1 MKLLGQNQ
9 VNPNPD
15 TGHVVTSN
23 DMSMAKFLGAFRYR
37 AWSDEPTAITRRK
50 GFKFNMWGYNA
61 PVKRLVH
68 N

>member
-23 DMSMAKFLGAFRYR
+23 DMSVVKFLGAFRYKS
-37 AWSDEPTAITRRK
+37 WNTETTVERK
-50 GFKFNMWGYNA
+50 RYKFNMWGYNA
-61 PVKRLVH
+61 PVKSFVH